1 MGVAD
6 RGDGSLRP
14 VDLTD
19 AETRVLGCLV
29 EKQRLTPDAYPL
41 SLNSL
46 RLASNQS
53 TSRDPVVDY
62 DEATI
67 RDALQRLSRRRFA
80 RLTSGAGS
88 RAAKYR
94 HLLDEALPLPPGQLE
109 LLTVLMLRGAQTP
122 GELRQRSER
131 MHRFAD
137 AAAVQQA
144 LDGLAERE
152 LIVRLERRPGQKE
165 ERYAHRLGEDAAG
178 WVPPGEPAASA
189 PTPAAPAATPASA
202 PTPAAA
208 PAAAPQSPPPDDGR
222 LTRLEAEVA
231 ELRAEVAALREA
243 LGG

>member
-1 MGVAD
+1 
-6 RGDGSLRP
+6 

-19 AETRVLGCLV
+19 AEIRVLGCLV

-41 SLNSL
+41 SLNAL

-62 DEATI
+62 DDETI
-67 RDALQRLSRRRFA
+67 RDALHRLSRRRYT
-80 RLTSGAGS
+80 RLASGAGS

-94 HLLDEALPLPPGQLE
+94 HLLDEALGLPPDQLA
-109 LLTVLMLRGAQTP
+109 LLAVLMLRGVQTP
-122 GELRQRSER
+122 GELRQRTER

-137 AAAVQQA
+137 AAALQAA

-152 LIVRLERRPGQKE
+152 LIVRLPRRPGQKE
-165 ERYAHRLGEDAAG
+165 ERYAHRLGEDAVEADA
-178 WVPPGEPAASA
+178 PAPAASVL
-189 PTPAAPAATPASA
+189 PPPEPAPAGPSA
-202 PTPAAA
+202 
-208 PAAAPQSPPPDDGR
+208 DDPR
-222 LTRLEAEVA
+222 LARLEAEVA

>member
-1 MGVAD
+1 
-6 RGDGSLRP
+6 

-19 AETRVLGCLV
+19 AEIRVLGCLV

-46 RLASNQS
+46 RLACNQS
-53 TSRDPVVDY
+53 TSRDPVVEY
-62 DEATI
+62 DETTI

-94 HLLDEALPLPPGQLE
+94 HLLDEALALPPGE
-109 LLTVLMLRGAQTP
+109 LAVLTVLMLRSAQTP

-144 LDGLAERE
+144 LDGLAARE

-178 WVPPGEPAASA
+178 WISPGATA
-189 PTPAAPAATPASA
+189 TPHAAPAPAPAPAVPATDTA
-202 PTPAAA
+202 PPVAAA
-208 PAAAPQSPPPDDGR
+208 PRESPPPEDGR
-222 LTRLEAEVA
+222 LARLEAEVA
-231 ELRAEVAALREA
+231 ELRAEIAALREA
-243 LGG
+243 LGD